1 MRAYQEQAPP
11 CRHEGEDAH
20 EYVLDRHVGDSDQDY
35 HNGDECDEYQPL
47 DQPEHQLEL
56 RTEFPPPNRYTLY

>member
-1 MRAYQEQAPP
+1 
-11 CRHEGEDAH
+11 
-20 EYVLDRHVGDSDQDY
+20 VGNSDQDY
-35 HNGDECDEYQPL
+35 HDGDECDEYQPL